1 MYPRFS
7 LAAGALALLATLPA
21 FAVDD
26 TDAVIVTATRMPS
39 RSNELLSD
47 VSLISRDEIEAAGS
61 SATVAE
67 LLARQPGIEMGRNG
81 NIGSQTDIR
90 IRGAAGN
97 QTVLLI
103 DGVRIGSATSGAA
116 TWSRIPLS
124 EIDHI
129 EILRGPSSSLYGNDA
144 MGGVIQMFTRRGDGP
159 ARFFAEGGIG
169 SQRTRSAS
177 AGFSGS
183 ANGWRYSLSAS
194 TYATDGFSNVSNP
207 AASNYNPD
215 RDGYESRSASG
226 GLSYELAKGHEL
238 GLNFLVN
245 DGLNRYDSGYSKAAA
260 RGDYESQSDISS
272 YTLYSKNAF
281 TSDWTSTLRYG
292 YSDDDSTAL
301 KDSAM
306 TSVFRTEQ
314 EQIAWQND
322 IRLPIGKALLAIERL
337 DQKVSGTSQFATDQ
351 RTINS
356 YLAGWSGFFGMHRLQ
371 INARRDENSQFGG
384 KNTGNAAYGLQ
395 FNDNW
400 RWHVSYG
407 TAYKAPTFNDLYY
420 PLTGKYQGN
429 PNLKPETARNA
440 ETAVYFERGDH
451 RASATY
457 YVNKISNLISWSGRV
472 TPANIGNATL
482 EGVTLS
488 YEGRIADL
496 DIGASFDWLDAR
508 DDATG
513 KTLARRARQRATL
526 SVGKNFG
533 VWDARAEI
541 AATGR
546 RYDTDYDPA
555 WPAREVLGG
564 YTLFNLYG
572 SYRLDRDWSVFVRA
586 DNVFN
591 KKYEQAFDYATPG
604 ASVFVGLRF
613 NPAL

>member
-1 MYPRFS
+1 MNPRFNFAVGT
-7 LAAGALALLATLPA
+7 LTVFAAFPAL
-21 FAVDD
+21 AVDD
-26 TDAVIVTATRMPS
+26 TEAIIVTATRTPT

-47 VSLISRDEIEAAGS
+47 VSLISRDEIEAAGN
-61 SATVAE
+61 SATAAE
-67 LLARQPGIEMGRNG
+67 LLGRQPGIEMGRSG
-81 NIGSQTDIR
+81 SIGSEADIR

-97 QTVLLI
+97 QTLLLI
-103 DGVRIGSATSGAA
+103 DGVRIGSATTGAA

-144 MGGVIQMFTRRGDGP
+144 MGGVIQMFTRRGNGSP
-159 ARFFAEGGIG
+159 RFFAEGGVG
-169 SQRTRSAS
+169 SQKMRSGS

-183 ANGWRYSLSAS
+183 SNGWRYSLNAS
-194 TYATDGFSNVSNP
+194 TFTTSGFSNVTN
-207 AASNYNPD
+207 AAATNYNPD

-238 GLNFLVN
+238 GLSFLIN
-245 DGLNRYDSGYSKAAA
+245 EGLNRYDSGNDKTAA
-260 RGDYESQSDISS
+260 RSDYESQSDIGS
-272 YTLYSKNAF
+272 YTVYSKNAF
-281 TSDWTSTLRYG
+281 TSNWTSTLRYG

-306 TSVFRTEQ
+306 ISVFRTEQ
-314 EQIAWQND
+314 KQIGWQND
-322 IRLPIGKALLAIERL
+322 VKLPIGKALLALERL
-337 DQKVSGTSQFATDQ
+337 DQTVGGTSRFATDQ

-356 YLAGWSGFFGMHRLQ
+356 YLVGWSGYSGMHRLQ
-371 INARRDENSQFGG
+371 INARHDDNSQFGA

-395 FNDNW
+395 LDDNW

-420 PLTGKYQGN
+420 PLTGGYHGN
-429 PNLKPETARNA
+429 PNLVPETARNA

-457 YVNKISNLISWSGRV
+457 YVNKISNLISWSGKE
-472 TPANIGNATL
+472 PANIGNATL
-482 EGVTLS
+482 EGLTLS

-496 DIGASFDWLDAR
+496 DIAASYDWLDAR

-526 SVGKNFG
+526 SVGKSFG
-533 VWDARAEI
+533 AWDAHAEI

-546 RYDTDYDPA
+546 RYDTDYYPTAPTRD
-555 WPAREVLGG
+555 VMGG
-564 YTLFNLYG
+564 YTLLNLHG
-572 SYRLDRDWSVFVRA
+572 SYRLHRDWSLFARA

-591 KKYEQAFDYATPG
+591 KKYEHAFDYAAPG

-613 NPAL
+613 NHTL